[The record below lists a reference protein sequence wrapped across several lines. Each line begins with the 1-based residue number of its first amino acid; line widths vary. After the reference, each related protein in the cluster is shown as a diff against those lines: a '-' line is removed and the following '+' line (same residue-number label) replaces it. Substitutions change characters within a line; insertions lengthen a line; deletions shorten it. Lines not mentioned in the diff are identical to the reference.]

1 MEAWVI
7 DRQEVYLNSLKG
19 QQVLEALLT
28 DRLSHD
34 RTSDGHSGTG
44 IVQCPP
50 KVASTYLVPL
60 GN

>member
-1 MEAWVI
+1 MI